1 MKRIVFTLLLMPLF
15 VMTSNGQNDGKN
27 SKPSNVNDYEIIK
40 AESRIHGLNIAI
52 THKQPL
58 VLSNEYPVLCI
69 HGASF
74 PSTLAF
80 GFRMGNNSWM
90 DNLAENGYD
99 VYALDFLGYGN
110 ADRYPE
116 MQAASTSALPLGRA
130 VEVYRDVD
138 KAVDLITKKTGKSK
152 VYLIG
157 HSWGGSVAALY
168 ATKFPDKVAKLVLF
182 AAVTTRQD
190 STEYTNSAN
199 SYEIMTPEQRVNAM
213 KNLTPDGK
221 TCQLEP
227 EIFETWGNS
236 WLLSDPLAKKLNAKS
251 IRFPAGY
258 APDVEDML
266 HNKPLYNPADIKMP
280 TLVIRGEW
288 DTYPNNADAEKLFRL
303 LENAPDKKYVVIEKG
318 THVMHLEKSRYQLY
332 DETLHFLKFRT
343 NMKETN
349 KHAIAVIFEA
359 IPADEHKDEYLN
371 IALSLKPELEK
382 IKGFISIERFQS
394 IYHPE
399 KILSLSFWESE
410 AAIQEWRNLEM
421 HRNAQLKGRQYIFK
435 DYHLRIAQ
443 VVRDYGML
451 DRKEAPVD
459 SNLIHKMKID

>member
-1 MKRIVFTLLLMPLF
+1 MKKNVRTLSFMLLLATAINAQKNNKNLK
-15 VMTSNGQNDGKN
+15 QN
-27 SKPSNVNDYEIIK
+27 NVNDYEIIK
-40 AESRIHGLNIAI
+40 IESRISGLQIAL
-52 THKQPL
+52 THKEPT
-58 VLSNEYPVLCI
+58 VLSNDYAVLFL

-74 PSTLAF
+74 PSALAF
-80 GFRMGNNSWM
+80 GFRMNNYSWM

-116 MQAASTSALPLGRA
+116 METGLSDGKPVGRA
-130 VEVYRDVD
+130 LDIYKDVD
-138 KAVDLITKKTGKSK
+138 KAVDLIIQRAGKAK

-182 AAVTTRQD
+182 AAITARQD
-190 STEYTNSAN
+190 STAYTNSAN
-199 SYEIMTPEQRVNAM
+199 TYEVMTPEQRVNAM
-213 KNLTPDGK
+213 KSLTPEGK
-221 TCQLEP
+221 PCQLEP

-236 WLLSDPLAKKLNAKS
+236 WLQSDPLAKKLNTKS
-251 IRFPAGY
+251 VRFPAGY
-258 APDVEDML
+258 TPDVEDML
-266 HNKPLYNPADIKMP
+266 HNKPFYNPADIKVS

-288 DTYPNNADAEKLFRL
+288 DEYPNNTDDEKLFTS
-303 LENAPDKKYVVIEKG
+303 LENAPYKKYVVIEKA

-332 DETLHFLKFRT
+332 DETLRFLKFGT

-349 KHAIAVIFEA
+349 KHAIAVIFEV
-359 IPADEHKDEYLN
+359 IPAEGHKDEYLN

-399 KILSLSFWESE
+399 KILSLSFWERE
-410 AAIQEWRNLEM
+410 EAIQEWRNLEV
-421 HRNAQLKGRQYIFK
+421 HRTAQSKGREYIFK
-435 DYHLRIAQ
+435 DYHLRISQ
-443 VVRDYGML
+443 VVRDYGMF
-451 DRKEAPVD
+451 DRKEVPAD
-459 SNLIHKMKID
+459 NKSYYK